1 MLQRNLL
8 RSELLK
14 LPIQLL
20 ELVHFLCPVA
30 PVNRLEL
37 RIAGPHPVPDR
48 LGPDEFERVVGMLQ
62 AQAPVRQA
70 LPDLT

>member
-8 RSELLK
+8 RGEFLK
-14 LPIQLL
+14 LPVQLL
-20 ELVHFLCPVA
+20 ELIHFLGPVA

-37 RIAGPHPVPDR
+37 RIAGPEPVPNR
-48 LGPDEFERVVGMLQ
+48 LGPDEFERVVSMFQ
-62 AQAPVRQA
+62 TQAPVCQA